1 MLGDDF
7 RTSEA
12 CCKSDTANHCGLHT
26 FAYRSAANAKQR
38 NDSEKHAMCAS
49 SCSSQCPNSIFL
61 NQWRANT
68 HTQSQ
73 EQRWSKYVYSIC
85 LTGLPIASLQ
95 LKNTYHHIDVNLLI
109 PLYIS
114 TYTPVILDPEST
126 HNNGYIATTKTQYH
140 PSCLGLGQTFGY
152 FRIRF
157 LH

>member
-1 MLGDDF
+1 MRDDF

-95 LKNTYHHIDVNLLI
+95 LKK
-109 PLYIS
+109 YIS
-114 TYTPVILDPEST
+114 SYRCESAYTIIYFYIYPGHPRPWKYPQQWIHCNHKNSVPPILPGIGA
-126 HNNGYIATTKTQYH
+126 NFWI
-140 PSCLGLGQTFGY
+140 L
-152 FRIRF
+152 
-157 LH
+157 